1 MGDERSTEKEEGRG
15 VGVGGGWTEAEINLH
30 LKFFPAEEEGQG
42 GRWGRDL
49 QV

>member
-1 MGDERSTEKEEGRG
+1 MGDGRSTEKEHG
-15 VGVGGGWTEAEINLH
+15 GVGGWGRAGTEADKFAIEIL
-30 LKFFPAEEEGQG
+30 PEEEEGQG